1 MADRKMIYHSVT
13 VTANPVAKRPG
24 LRGSTELAEV
34 QRPIFRRGKSAW
46 IVSIALLCWCAA
58 VLAGNAEDIII
69 TRNQQFRGKVKSA
82 DGKSVTIEIA
92 GRGILTVPRAAIENL
107 TVEPPPAIIRGIDDY
122 EKGRYKEAQLTLS
135 KAANQYLGLDT
146 PWAVKALIY
155 YARGC
160 LMAGDT
166 LNAEK
171 AFNAFLAAYDDDP
184 LIMDAELGLAETEV
198 AKKEIDKAL
207 PKFQEL
213 ADEYEKQLKPPK
225 EQFPY
230 AAEAFLG
237 LGKCLEAKDDPNGA
251 INVYL
256 KVIALYP
263 ADNALPEALYR
274 AAVIYKS
281 QNRPDYANMFLNDL
295 ITQYPA
301 NPYAKKAAELKKEMK
316 LETGN

>member
-1 MADRKMIYHSVT
+1 MSLYA
-13 VTANPVAKRPG
+13 VAG
-24 LRGSTELAEV
+24 L
-34 QRPIFRRGKSAW
+34 
-46 IVSIALLCWCAA
+46 
-58 VLAGNAEDIII
+58 AEDIII
-69 TRNQQFRGKVKSA
+69 TKNQQFRGKVKSA
-82 DGKSVTIEIA
+82 DSKSVTIEIA
-92 GRGILTVPRAAIENL
+92 GQGMVAVPRSAIEKL
-107 TVEPPPAIIRGIDDY
+107 TVEPPPAIIRGIDAY
-122 EKGRYKEAQLTLS
+122 EKGNYKEAQLILS

-146 PWAVKALIY
+146 PWAAKALVY

-160 LMAGDT
+160 LMAGD
-166 LNAEK
+166 NASAEK
-171 AFNAFLAAYDDDP
+171 AFSAFLSAYEDDP
-184 LIMDAELGLAETEV
+184 LNVDAELGLAETEV
-198 AKKEIDKAL
+198 AKNDIDKAL

-237 LGKCLEAKDDPNGA
+237 LGKCLEAKDDPSGA
-251 INVYL
+251 INAYL

-274 AAVIYKS
+274 AAVIFQR

-301 NPYAKKAAELKKEMK
+301 DQYAKKAAELKKQLAPLLAEQQAPAK
-316 LETGN
+316 